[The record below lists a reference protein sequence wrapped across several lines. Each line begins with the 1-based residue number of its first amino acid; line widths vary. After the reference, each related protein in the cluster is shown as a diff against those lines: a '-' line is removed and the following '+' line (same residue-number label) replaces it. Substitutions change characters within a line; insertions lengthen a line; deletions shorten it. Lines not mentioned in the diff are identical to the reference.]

1 MVQNLMYGLT
11 IGGILYITSIG
22 LSLTFGTMRIVN
34 FSHGIL
40 YTLGAYGLVTSL
52 THLTKSFVLSAVVGV
67 VAVVPLAYV
76 INRFVIERLRSSSV
90 DYAIIATYALVYV
103 GVDSVKWIWGANPIP
118 LSDPIG
124 RLITFPGTELSLPIY
139 RLVVI
144 AAAILTYV
152 GLGQFFKRTV
162 IGKIVVAGL
171 EDPEGV
177 RALGIDV
184 NRYFSF
190 VFVLGSCLAA
200 LGGVLYAPIT
210 AVQPYMGM
218 TILRLGFAVVLVGGL
233 GNLNGT
239 FWSAL
244 GLGLLMSV
252 TSIFWGAAAEAAVF
266 VAMALAILFRKEVA

>member
-1 MVQNLMYGLT
+1 MLQNLLYGLT

-34 FSHGIL
+34 FAHGIL
-40 YTLGAYGLVTSL
+40 YTLGAYGLIASL
-52 THLTKSFVLSAVVGV
+52 AHVTKSFAAGAAIGVLAVLPI
-67 VAVVPLAYV
+67 AFLIDRHV
-76 INRFVIERLRSSSV
+76 IQRLRAASV

-103 GVDSVKWIWGANPIP
+103 GVDAIKWIWGPNPISV
-118 LSDPIG
+118 SDPIG
-124 RLITFPGTELSLPIY
+124 KLITLPGTDLTLPVY
-139 RLVVI
+139 RLVI
-144 AAAILTYV
+144 IGAAVLTYLA
-152 GLGQFFKRTV
+152 LGQFFKRTLV
-162 IGKIVVAGL
+162 GKIVLAGL
-171 EDPEGV
+171 EDPDGV

-184 NRYFSF
+184 NKYFSL
-190 VFVLGSCLAA
+190 VFLLGSCLAA

-210 AVQPYMGM
+210 TVQPYMGM

-239 FWSAL
+239 FWAAL

-266 VAMALAILFRKEVA
+266 VAMALALILKPEVT

>member
-1 MVQNLMYGLT
+1 MLQNLIYGLT
-11 IGGILYITSIG
+11 IGGILYITSVG

-34 FSHGIL
+34 FAHGIL
-40 YTLGAYGLVTSL
+40 YTLGAYGLVTTL
-52 THLTKSFVLSAVVGV
+52 AHLTKSFALGAAVGV
-67 VAVVPLAYV
+67 LAVVPFAYL
-76 INRFVIERLRSSSV
+76 INRFVIQRLRASSV

-103 GVDSVKWIWGANPIP
+103 GVDAIKWIWGANPIP

-124 RLITFPGTELSLPIY
+124 RLVTLPGTTLSLPLY
-139 RLVVI
+139 RLVI
-144 AAAILTYV
+144 IGAAILVYL
-152 GLGQFFKRTV
+152 GLGQFFKRTM

-171 EDPEGV
+171 EDSEGV

-190 VFVLGSCLAA
+190 VFLLGSGLAA

-210 AVQPYMGM
+210 AVQPYMGL

-233 GNLNGT
+233 GNLDGT

-252 TSIFWGAAAEAAVF
+252 TSIFWGAAAEASVF
-266 VAMALAILFRKEVA
+266 VAMAIAIMLRREVA

>member
-52 THLTKSFVLSAVVGV
+52 THLTKSFVLCAVVGV

-266 VAMALAILFRKEVA
+266 VAMALAILFLKEVA